1 MLLELEQLHAFYGL
15 APAIHGVDISVDRAE
30 AVVLLGPNGAG
41 KTTILRAVSRV
52 IRTTGRIDFD
62 GKSIAKRST
71 ESVAALGVGHVPEGR
86 GTFADLTVDENLR
99 LGGMARPRIHR
110 STLTQDRQVLIELF
124 PILHDMRHR
133 RAGRLSGGQQQIL
146 AVARALLGRPRLL
159 MLDEVS
165 LGLAPLVTREIFAK
179 LADLTQ
185 SWDLAL
191 LIAEQNVA
199 MVRDLATRGYLIE
212 SGLVAAQGALD
223 DLLSSTEVSSAY
235 LGISGGTA

>member
-15 APAIHGVDISVDRAE
+15 APAVHGVDISVAEGE

-62 GKSIAKRST
+62 GRSIVKRST

-86 GTFADLTVDENLR
+86 GTFADLTVEENLR
-99 LGGMARPRIHR
+99 LGGMGRARIHR
-110 STLTQDRQVLIELF
+110 STLNQDRRALVELF

-165 LGLAPLVTREIFAK
+165 LGLAPLVTQEIFAK

-185 SWDLAL
+185 TWDLAL

-199 MVRDLATRGYLIE
+199 MVRDLASRGYLIE
-212 SGLVAAQGALD
+212 SGLVAAAGPLE
-223 DLLSSTEVSSAY
+223 DLLSSSEVSTAY
-235 LGISGGTA
+235 LGLEGDPA